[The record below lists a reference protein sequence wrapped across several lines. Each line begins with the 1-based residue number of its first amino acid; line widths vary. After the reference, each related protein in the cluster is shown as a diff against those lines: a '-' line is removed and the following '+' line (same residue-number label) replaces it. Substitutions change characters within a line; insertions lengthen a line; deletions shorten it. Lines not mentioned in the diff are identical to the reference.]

1 MKKEFKNV
9 SWVLF
14 DQIAVIVSLGIN
26 ILILT
31 KLFSPLDFGVYAIGM
46 IIIGI
51 VQQVFALGFSAALI
65 QFENHNKY
73 YGTAWSFNLAIALTL
88 TVLLVLF
95 IPTILNIFFKSFL
108 DYSYYFQVLSS
119 CILIN
124 GLGNVG
130 VIELFR
136 SRDTKRIFLIRG
148 FLELLKVAIIYW
160 FFTIFGDYR
169 SLIYAFLVISVV
181 KLCLSYIIAPIKVKF
196 DFNLK
201 LIKELFS
208 FSGWL
213 QLKNIGKVIVN
224 QLDSILIA
232 SLLTPITLGFYNRSI
247 AISKVPEKLFQ
258 SINELFIFS
267 YISENR
273 ENKTLVNYCFDLY
286 VFILLLINGI
296 ICVSF
301 YFFGETIIQLVL
313 GVKWLPVSKP
323 LLILLLSTSFNTLS
337 YLFFP
342 FIRAL
347 GFPKLEFKLFMYK
360 LVILL
365 IISYPLVY
373 NYGILGAASANL
385 ISALIIMPIVIEN
398 TKNILGNSVRKT
410 YFLVVIW
417 FSVAI
422 VLSLIYSYNYEGV
435 FDLIINMIFLIFV
448 YCISGILVT
457 LIVYPK
463 TKNKFK
469 ELIKTIRR

>member
-9 SWVLF
+9 SWVLY

-73 YGTAWSFNLAIALTL
+73 YGSAWSFNLTIAFTL

-95 IPTILNIFFKSFL
+95 IPSILNVFFKSFL
-108 DYSYYFQVLSS
+108 DYSYYFQLLSS
-119 CILIN
+119 CILIT

-148 FLELLKVAIIYW
+148 FLELLKVIIIYW

-169 SLIYAFLVISVV
+169 ALIYAFLLISVI

-232 SLLTPITLGFYNRSI
+232 SLLTPLTLGFYSRSI
-247 AISKVPEKLFQ
+247 AISKVPEKLFA
-258 SINELFIFS
+258 SFNEMFVFS
-267 YISENR
+267 YISEHR
-273 ENKTLVNYCFDLY
+273 KNKSRVSFVFDIYILS
-286 VFILLLINGI
+286 LLLINGV
-296 ICVSF
+296 ICIVF
-301 YFFGETIIQLVL
+301 YFFGEKVIELIL
-313 GVKWLPVSKP
+313 GTKWIEISKP
-323 LLILLLSTSFNTLS
+323 LFILLLSMSFNAMS

-342 FIRAL
+342 FLRAL

-365 IISYPLVY
+365 IISYPLVL

-385 ISALIIMPIVIEN
+385 ISALVTMPIVIEN

-417 FSVAI
+417 FSVALI
-422 VLSLIYSYNYEGV
+422 WGLIYSYNYEGV
-435 FDLIINMIFLIFV
+435 FDLIMNMIFLIFV
-448 YCISGILVT
+448 YCISGIIVT

-463 TKNKFK
+463 TRNKFR